1 MARRAKKKIWSEK
14 EEEELRE
21 FWGVKSINVLAKR
34 FNVNARQVINKASV
48 LKLGTWIENS
58 EYLTFMEV
66 ITALGQKSSGYAYKR
81 LKKLNIPLVKVV
93 RCQSKE
99 MVDMKKFWEWAEENK
114 KQLNF
119 AKFEKGALGK
129 EPDWVDEKRKLD
141 YKNPTKHSKKWS
153 KESEQLLIKNA
164 TSGKYTLPEIA
175 KDFARTESAIRRKL
189 SRLGVKSNF
198 KRLEQVKWDDL
209 EKIKL
214 VELEK
219 EHDIY
224 TIAKML
230 NRSET
235 SVTKKLGVLA

>member
-14 EEEELRE
+14 EEELRE

-99 MVDMKKFWEWAEENK
+99 MVDMRKFWEWAEENK

-198 KRLEQVKWDDL
+198 KRLEQVKWNDL